1 MPAERFNCY
10 VCGEK
15 IAANEES
22 ERVER
27 GSLILWA
34 HARCLKLQKAS
45 GRLPG
50 AT

>member
-1 MPAERFNCY
+1 MPAERLNCY
-10 VCGEK
+10 LCGEK

-34 HARCLKLQKAS
+34 HSRCLKSQQAS
-45 GRLPG
+45 GRAPSS
-50 AT
+50 T